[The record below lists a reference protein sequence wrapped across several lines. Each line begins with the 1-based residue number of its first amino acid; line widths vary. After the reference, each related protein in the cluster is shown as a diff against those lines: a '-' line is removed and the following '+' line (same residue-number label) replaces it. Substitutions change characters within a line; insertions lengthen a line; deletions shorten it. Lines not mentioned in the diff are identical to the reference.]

1 MAQSDQ
7 VVQNATFPS
16 VRADINDN
24 LAALF
29 SQSSG
34 NSAPSV
40 TVAFQPWVDS
50 SSDPPVWKVRNGS
63 NSAWITVGVL
73 DPAGFNAG
81 GITAIANGG
90 TGATT
95 AAAAILALL
104 PSQAGNA
111 GKALAAEMEASG
123 IEAVTA
129 QEMEQALAMAASV
142 RSNSTVSSL
151 LSNGAAETS
160 HWWDDVATG
169 MRCKCRPDWLSADG
183 ETIVDLKTCQDASA
197 ASFAKSV
204 AQWSYQVQAAHYLCG
219 TLAKRFVFVA
229 VEKILPYAVGVYEL
243 DAEAMVHGS
252 VLRHTSLQRIQD
264 CRAINSYPGYTDGIQ
279 TLHLP
284 GWALKTNSTFTSED
298 F

>member
-1 MAQSDQ
+1 MTIS
-7 VVQNATFPS
+7 NADYH
-16 VRADINDN
+16 A
-24 LAALF
+24 
-29 SQSSG
+29 
-34 NSAPSV
+34 
-40 TVAFQPWVDS
+40 
-50 SSDPPVWKVRNGS
+50 
-63 NSAWITVGVL
+63 
-73 DPAGFNAG
+73 DPAISASQLKTVMQSPYHFWSKYLDTSRTPAIATSAMKLGSLTHCAVLEPDELSKRY
-81 GITAIANGG
+81 GIT
-90 TGATT
+90 
-95 AAAAILALL
+95 
-104 PSQAGNA
+104 PDRRSNA

-219 TLAKRFVFVA
+219 TLAKRFIFVA
-229 VEKILPYAVGVYEL
+229 VEKSAPFATACYEL
-243 DAEAMVHGS
+243 DAQAMVHGS
-252 VLRHTSLQRIQD
+252 VLRHNALQRIQD
-264 CRAINSYPGYTDGIQ
+264 CRAINEWPGYTDGIQ
-279 TLHLP
+279 TLQLP
-284 GWALKTNSTFTSED
+284 GWALKDNSTFTSED